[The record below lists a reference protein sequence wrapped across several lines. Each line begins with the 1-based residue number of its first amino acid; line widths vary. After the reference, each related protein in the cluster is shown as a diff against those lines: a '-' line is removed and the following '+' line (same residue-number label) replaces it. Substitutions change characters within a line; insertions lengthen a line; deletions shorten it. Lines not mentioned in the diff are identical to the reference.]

1 MKLAEMKARASQA
14 ATAGLRMKLWRVSAE
29 LRQKA
34 SADPSELNLPPDSTT
49 VSFPGIYYLDP
60 ADKNKQRKKRPFCNA
75 IKPQLPICFC
85 PLKELIT
92 W

>member
-1 MKLAEMKARASQA
+1 MKARASQA

-60 ADKNKQRKKRPFCNA
+60 ADKKKKTEEKNHSVMQSNLNCPFVFV
-75 IKPQLPICFC
+75 L
-85 PLKELIT
+85 
-92 W
+92 

>member
-1 MKLAEMKARASQA
+1 MKARASQA

-60 ADKNKQRKKRPFCNA
+60 ADKKKKNRGKKDHSVMQSNLNCPFVFV
-75 IKPQLPICFC
+75 L
-85 PLKELIT
+85 
-92 W
+92 

>member
-1 MKLAEMKARASQA
+1 MKARASQA

-60 ADKNKQRKKRPFCNA
+60 ADKKKNRGKKDHSVMQSNLNCPFVFV
-75 IKPQLPICFC
+75 L
-85 PLKELIT
+85 
-92 W
+92 